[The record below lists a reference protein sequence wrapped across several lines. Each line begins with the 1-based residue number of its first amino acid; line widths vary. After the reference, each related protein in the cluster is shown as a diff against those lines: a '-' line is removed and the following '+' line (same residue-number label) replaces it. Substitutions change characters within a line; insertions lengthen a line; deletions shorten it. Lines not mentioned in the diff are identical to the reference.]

1 MNLPSFF
8 AADVEIAGKCG
19 IITLKEA
26 IAINKTVLITGAA
39 RGIGRAAAVAFA
51 GAGYSVAV
59 NYNKSEEAALSL
71 CAELERLSVRALPF
85 RADVSDKAAVNA
97 MFAEIEKTLGAA
109 SVLVNN
115 AGIAE
120 QALFTDITE
129 EMWDRMFAV
138 NVKGAYNC
146 AQAALPS
153 MIHEK
158 YGRIINVSSMWGI
171 SGASCEVHYSASKA
185 ALIGFTKA
193 LAKEVG
199 LSGITVNCVAPGV
212 IDTDMNGRLSEETL
226 AELRECTPL
235 NRIGAPADVAETIL
249 FLASE
254 KAAFITGQTVS
265 VDGGFIL

>member
-1 MNLPSFF
+1 M
-8 AADVEIAGKCG
+8 AG
-19 IITLKEA
+19 
-26 IAINKTVLITGAA
+26 TVLITGAS
-39 RGIGRAAAVAFA
+39 RGIGRAAAVLFA
-51 GAGYSVAV
+51 QNGFNVAA
-59 NYNKSEEAALSL
+59 NYRKSEAEAVSL
-71 CAELERLSVRALPF
+71 VGELTKHGVKAAAY
-85 RADVSDKAAVNA
+85 RADVSDKAAVDG
-97 MFAEIEKTLGAA
+97 MFRRAEAELGKI

-120 QALFTDITE
+120 QSLFSDISE

-146 AQAALPS
+146 TQAALPS

-158 YGRIINVSSMWGI
+158 YGRIVSVSSMWGI

-212 IDTDMNGRLSEETL
+212 IGTDMNASLTAETVNAL
-226 AELRECTPL
+226 KEDTPL
-235 NRIGAPADVAETIL
+235 NRIGTPEDAAEAIF
-249 FLASE
+249 FLASD
-254 KAAFITGQTVS
+254 KAGFITGQTLS